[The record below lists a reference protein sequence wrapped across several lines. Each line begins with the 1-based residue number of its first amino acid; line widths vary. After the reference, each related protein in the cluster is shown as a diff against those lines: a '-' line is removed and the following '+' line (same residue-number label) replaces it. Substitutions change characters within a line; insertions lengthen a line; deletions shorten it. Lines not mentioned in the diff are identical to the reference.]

1 MTNIALV
8 GEAWGAEEE
17 TLRLPFV
24 GPSGYCL
31 NKMLEEAGIRRADCF
46 VTNTLNLRPPNNDI
60 EALCAKKNEVRHDLP
75 PLKQGKYLRDEFLPE
90 LDRLYAEL
98 KEVRPII
105 IVALGNTASW
115 ALLGDPRISKIRGT
129 IAPSPYGKV
138 LPTYHPAAVL
148 RGWDLRPT
156 VVFDLRKAL
165 RESEFPEVR
174 RPAREIWIEPTLDDM
189 EYFYERHLVSAERIA
204 FDIETAFRTIT
215 CIGFSS
221 SPHRAIVVPFFD
233 PRRGGNYWPT
243 SGDEIRAWDWVRK
256 VLGLHV
262 PKVTQNGIYDVTYLW
277 REHGY
282 FPAKWT
288 DDTMLLHHALYP
300 EAQKGLGYLGSIYT
314 NEPAWKTMRPK
325 GTLKRGDE

>member
-1 MTNIALV
+1 
-8 GEAWGAEEE
+8 
-17 TLRLPFV
+17 
-24 GPSGYCL
+24 
-31 NKMLEEAGIRRADCF
+31 
-46 VTNTLNLRPPNNDI
+46 
-60 EALCAKKNEVRHDLP
+60 
-75 PLKQGKYLRDEFLPE
+75 
-90 LDRLYAEL
+90 
-98 KEVRPII
+98 
-105 IVALGNTASW
+105 
-115 ALLGDPRISKIRGT
+115 
-129 IAPSPYGKV
+129 
-138 LPTYHPAAVL
+138 
-148 RGWDLRPT
+148 
-156 VVFDLRKAL
+156 
-165 RESEFPEVR
+165 
-174 RPAREIWIEPTLDDM
+174 M